1 MSGMTGILIRAREQ
15 EIIHQLCGRV
25 ADFAPQ
31 WLHLY
36 HQQNETKKLL
46 IKTFIIFSF
55 FVRFSNICSSKLC
68 PFWPSRPRPPQSVSL
83 IESTCNEFSQLSRTQ
98 PFALLYDQNNH
109 VSWTTTWKNTT
120 IKTKN
125 KQTPDKEARRKG
137 GSRTIRVNWLT
148 KTKDARASATQKWSV
163 DKPKKNFKSKLE
175 TFKWKHLKEKKLSE
189 ESCIYKIAAVIFFNF
204 VRRQNLTV
212 TSWVLRFTV

>member
-125 KQTPDKEARRKG
+125 KRLIKKPEGKVAAERSESTDWLKRKTRELQLHKNG
-137 GSRTIRVNWLT
+137 VLT
-148 KTKDARASATQKWSV
+148 
-163 DKPKKNFKSKLE
+163 NL
-175 TFKWKHLKEKKLSE
+175 KKL
-189 ESCIYKIAAVIFFNF
+189 
-204 VRRQNLTV
+204 
-212 TSWVLRFTV
+212 